1 MIDLSSIDLNSL
13 NDIRYGWTLALG
25 AGLSALSSIFGG
37 NKKTVETSSQGT
49 SSTTPQYDPYMAA
62 MKNYIM
68 SQLQGQLEG
77 DITGD
82 YITQGVKKISSGS
95 EGLKRRLS
103 ANLAARGLSSSP
115 LAATAENVADEQRNA
130 DIVNLMSSK
139 GLLDYQLKSGALGNL
154 SSFFSS
160 LPVATSTSTSGS
172 QSQTGTT
179 GTSVSGAL
187 DPLSQALA
195 AYYGI
200 QKKK

>member
-1 MIDLSSIDLNSL
+1 MIDLSSIDLSGL

-25 AGLSALSSIFGG
+25 AGLSALSSLFGS

-49 SSTTPQYDPYMAA
+49 SSTTPQYDSNMAA

-77 DITGD
+77 DVTGD

-139 GLLDYQLKSGALGNL
+139 GLLDYQLKSGALSNL

-172 QSQTGTT
+172 QSQTGTS
-179 GTSVSGAL
+179 GTSLSGAL

-195 AYYGI
+195 AYYGM